1 MRNALHGIA
10 DPAGGLL
17 GVALGLFLL
26 ALWAG
31 GISYRK
37 ECDDRGVIKRDW
49 KVTWYAPLPYV
60 FRPDDPRC
68 VVHTGTRVALASI
81 GIAEF
86 EPTTPELIAQRTAPK
101 ATSRDDAYFVR
112 LRAIMTGFFKRTER
126 STSIFEGQ
134 VILRDTRAK
143 LSKLEPTT
151 RFAPLQRRLDLVLA
165 RQQRTGEKLQ
175 VAIESGDR
183 SVYHERLS
191 GELLAEARETRRI
204 LMEYNRLHAAD

>member
-1 MRNALHGIA
+1 MRNAFHGIA
-10 DPAGGLL
+10 DVAGGLL
-17 GVALGLFLL
+17 GVALGLSLL

-37 ECDDRGVIKRDW
+37 ECDDSGVIKEDW
-49 KVTWYAPLPYV
+49 KVTWYAPIPYV

-68 VVHTGTRVALASI
+68 VVHTGTRVALASV

-86 EPTTPELIAQRTAPK
+86 EPTTPELIAKRAASK
-101 ATSRDDAYFVR
+101 ATSRDNAYFVR
-112 LRAIMTGFFKRTER
+112 LRAIMTGFFKRTEK

-134 VILRDTRAK
+134 VILRDTRSK
-143 LSKLEPTT
+143 LSKLKPTM
-151 RFAPLQRRLDLVLA
+151 RYASLQRRLDRVLA
-165 RQQRTGEKLQ
+165 RQQRTSEKLR

-191 GELLAEARETRRI
+191 GELLAEAKETHRI
-204 LMEYNRLHAAD
+204 LLEYNRLHAAD